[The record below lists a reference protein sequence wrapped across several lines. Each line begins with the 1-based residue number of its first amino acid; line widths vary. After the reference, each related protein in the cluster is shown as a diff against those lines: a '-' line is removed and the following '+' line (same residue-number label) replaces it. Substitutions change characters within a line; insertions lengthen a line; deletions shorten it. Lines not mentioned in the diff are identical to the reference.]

1 MPKSKTS
8 KTKSTSKP
16 AKNKTE
22 AVPPSTTN
30 QMVSTEDK
38 TAAKPAA
45 AKTYRSKKPH
55 GLTNQQKAG
64 LVKHIMSSAGNLLDY
79 KAEQFGDENLVG
91 IDRRLMA
98 EQLSAWVSYLPGSFW
113 DSRLPQPNRARGR
126 RKL

>member
-8 KTKSTSKP
+8 KTKSTTKP

-30 QMVSTEDK
+30 QTVSTEK
-38 TAAKPAA
+38 TTAK
-45 AKTYRSKKPH
+45 H
-55 GLTNQQKAG
+55 
-64 LVKHIMSSAGNLLDY
+64 VMSSVGNLLDY
-79 KAEQFGDENLVG
+79 KDEQFGDENLVG

-98 EQLSAWVSYLPGSFW
+98 EQPSAWVSYLPDSFW
-113 DSRLPQPNRARGR
+113 DSRLPQPNRTRGR